1 MEKRTKW
8 RYRDTS
14 VEIMS
19 AVGGIRLVMLTT
31 ASIRVENEEGRRLR
45 KGRKT
50 AGFNMNQT
58 PD

>member
-14 VEIMS
+14 VEIIS

-50 AGFNMNQT
+50 AVVNMNHT

>member
-31 ASIRVENEEGRRLR
+31 TSIRVGNEEGRRLR

-50 AGFNMNQT
+50 AGVNMNQT